1 MLATTRMSLPTIG
14 APMNVDTLTE
24 SVDCVSVIQETQPQ
38 VEAESPNQY
47 NPCKVKTSS
56 RRYRNDPYQA
66 QVIPEPVGMRRHQ
79 LEPLA
84 HFPSAHAA
92 LLNPRQL
99 PSLGGTI
106 AHRFGFYAPSE
117 GPGPLIAD
125 PFRRQAPFASKLDSF
140 PHVPHVPNLNAKPFA
155 PPRPTSQ
162 EPDMPITHRTR
173 GLGPR
178 TSEPSNNE
186 RVDYEQYVLVRF
198 RRNQYTYGF
207 DGSLK
212 KDDNVVVSG
221 DRGEHMGVVID
232 EVARKPKGYVGPVL
246 RVATEDDLNHLS
258 VVRREEAA
266 ALETCRQFVQNL
278 CMHDS
283 MSIADVE
290 WQTDYQKLTV
300 FFEPVDKEQFV
311 DFRRLQRALFTHFRC
326 RIWLIDA

>member
-1 MLATTRMSLPTIG
+1 MTVDNLAESTDCG
-14 APMNVDTLTE
+14 LT
-24 SVDCVSVIQETQPQ
+24 SIVPP
-38 VEAESPNQY
+38 VEVHIDAESPEAFRC

-66 QVIPEPVGMRRHQ
+66 RVIPEPVGMRHHQ

-84 HFPSAHAA
+84 YHPSAPA
-92 LLNPRQL
+92 LLHPRQL
-99 PSLGGTI
+99 PSLGCMTSTLV
-106 AHRFGFYAPSE
+106 HRFGNYTPME
-117 GPGPLIAD
+117 GPVKSDL
-125 PFRRQAPFASKLDSF
+125 FRRPAPFAPKRDTA
-140 PHVPHVPNLNAKPFA
+140 PIPNLNAKPFA
-155 PPRPTSQ
+155 PPRPQ
-162 EPDMPITHRTR
+162 ETTMPITHRTR

-178 TSEPSNNE
+178 TTEPSSNEE
-186 RVDYEQYVLVRF
+186 RVEYDQYVLVRF

-212 KDDNVVVSG
+212 KDDTVVVSG

-232 EVARKPKGYVGPVL
+232 EAARKPKGYVGPVL
-246 RVATEDDLNHLS
+246 RVATEDDLAHLS
-258 VVRREEAA
+258 VVRRDEEA

-278 CMHDS
+278 RMGEQ
-283 MSIADVE
+283 MFIADVE